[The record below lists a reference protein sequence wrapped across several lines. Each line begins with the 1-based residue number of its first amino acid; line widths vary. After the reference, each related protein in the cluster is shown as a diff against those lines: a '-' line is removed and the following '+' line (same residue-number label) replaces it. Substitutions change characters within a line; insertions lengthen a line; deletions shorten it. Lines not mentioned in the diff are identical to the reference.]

1 MFVAVIASKDEL
13 FSVLRQYNPWWSGGR
28 FPDLPTWRRAAFREI
43 SAWAENPPAGRA
55 LLLSGARQV
64 GKTTLYLQVID
75 ELLNNGVAP
84 TNILY
89 ATFDHPLLKL
99 IGLDALLK
107 LWREFEPAREGREYL
122 FLDEIQVAKDWQTWL
137 KHQVDFEK
145 RRRIAV
151 TGSATP
157 LIAEGQE
164 SGVGR
169 WQTIRLATLS
179 FYEYLQIRKLSV
191 PKLPQVGSLLEL
203 FAWEPTQFLR
213 WGEEGRPLVGLF
225 HEYLLRGGFP
235 QSAMVE
241 SIHLAQKL
249 LREDIVDKVLK
260 RDMTA
265 LFGVRRVLEL
275 EQVFLY
281 LCLHDGGLLNLPEL
295 CSSLQLKRPTVGSF
309 IELLE
314 STHLI
319 HRLLPFGYGKQV
331 LRARAK
337 IYLADAAIAPSVLLR
352 GKALLENP
360 DALGRAVETAFFKHV
375 FTRYYSRSVG
385 FSYWHGKNNREVD
398 IIADRDGRLVP
409 FEVKYRAPQHT
420 GRADLKGMVDFCAE
434 HKIENG
440 YVITR
445 EMTDFQVMKIDRD
458 GAKAGFLKIP
468 APLACYWLG
477 RSELE
482 SSSLSDPQTE
492 VAWETEID
500 RRVEDIQ
507 TGKVQG
513 IASEEVFEKARN
525 ISTNPTESGSWQ

>member
-360 DALGRAVETAFFKHV
+360 DALGRAVETEFFKHV

-420 GRADLKGMVDFCAE
+420 GLADLKGMVDFCAE